1 MIKDKLEEIEMARK
15 IPNGFADP
23 EVFVP
28 DVTVPVEFMVKEHV
42 DWLINEV
49 KKARGEVE
57 LNKNSNLEG
66 GSIGSV
72 VQDKE
77 TNELME
83 ELKHILS
90 NTKYIESSTFG
101 NKAELDLDEFHWLLD
116 KMREMD
122 NELSKLKNFK
132 DSVEYTVD
140 SITLET
146 IIDNQSSDNKVLY
159 SETYNEKVYELQEK
173 IKGLE
178 KDVKEWGVVNE
189 SWVIVNEEFV
199 KDKIE
204 TKQKYEEYLKMIKDN
219 ADDKEAVIG
228 LVEELLDE

>member
-1 MIKDKLEEIEMARK
+1 
-15 IPNGFADP
+15 
-23 EVFVP
+23 
-28 DVTVPVEFMVKEHV
+28 
-42 DWLINEV
+42 
-49 KKARGEVE
+49 
-57 LNKNSNLEG
+57 
-66 GSIGSV
+66 
-72 VQDKE
+72 E

-83 ELKHILS
+83 ELNHILF

-101 NKAELDLDEFHWLLD
+101 NKVELDLDEFHWLLD

>member
-57 LNKNSNLEG
+57 LNKNSKLEG

-132 DSVEYTVD
+132 DS
-140 SITLET
+140 
-146 IIDNQSSDNKVLY
+146 
-159 SETYNEKVYELQEK
+159 
-173 IKGLE
+173 
-178 KDVKEWGVVNE
+178 
-189 SWVIVNEEFV
+189 
-199 KDKIE
+199 
-204 TKQKYEEYLKMIKDN
+204 
-219 ADDKEAVIG
+219 
-228 LVEELLDE
+228 